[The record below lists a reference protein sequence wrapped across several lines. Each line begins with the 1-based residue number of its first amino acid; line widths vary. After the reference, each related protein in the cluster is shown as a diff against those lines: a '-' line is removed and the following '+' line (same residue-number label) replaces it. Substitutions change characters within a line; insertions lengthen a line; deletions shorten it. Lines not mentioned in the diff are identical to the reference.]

1 MRPRGA
7 FSGETWEEAQ
17 ELSWVDY
24 VKLTTTREDYT
35 IPRTLRR
42 RDVARV
48 LEENTLPPML
58 REVLNLLKL
67 RGRAKRQMDVF
78 AKPGQEENHMLDQ
91 GESSSS
97 D

>member
-1 MRPRGA
+1 M
-7 FSGETWEEAQ
+7 
-17 ELSWVDY
+17 
-24 VKLTTTREDYT
+24 REDYT

-48 LEENTLPPML
+48 LEENTLPPMR

-78 AKPGQEENHMLDQ
+78 AKPVQEENHTLDQ
-91 GESSSS
+91 EGELISCPTVGGHSGRCDNTSEFTRS
-97 D
+97 GSAAAD